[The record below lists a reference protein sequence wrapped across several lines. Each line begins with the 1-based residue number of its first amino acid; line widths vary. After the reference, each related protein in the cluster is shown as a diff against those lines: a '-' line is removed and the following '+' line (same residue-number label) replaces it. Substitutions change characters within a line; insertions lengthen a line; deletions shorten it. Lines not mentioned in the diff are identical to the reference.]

1 MKNKTAAMEMSVGT
15 IVTIVLSVTLLV
27 LGIFFVQQIFSS
39 AQSVVDLTDQ
49 QLRNEIN
56 QLFSDEDRISIY
68 PSTRLIEIKQETT
81 DGVGIG
87 IKNLLTGA
95 SGDATFSYEITI
107 SDADLETKCGVD
119 EAEVTGWIATGRAE
133 NDIPIPSGDISTQK
147 VLFEIPTGAPLCTIR
162 FRINVQADGETYATD
177 FFDLKIKAK

>member
-1 MKNKTAAMEMSVGT
+1 MKNTKAAFEMSVGT

-27 LGIFFVQQIFSS
+27 LGIFFVQNIFSS
-39 AQSVVDLTDQ
+39 AKGVVDLTDQ

-56 QLFSDEDRISIY
+56 QLFSEENRMSIY
-68 PSTRLIEIKQETT
+68 PSTRLVEVKQEST
-81 DGVGIG
+81 DGVGVG

-95 SGDATFSYEITI
+95 SGDKVFSYEVTV
-107 SDADLETKCGVD
+107 SDADLEEKCGVD
-119 EAEVTGWIATGRAE
+119 SEEVENWIVTGRAE

-162 FRINVQADGETYATD
+162 FRINVKADEETYATD